1 MTSVRFPSHLVSNR
15 LVQENYEDRQYQAHL
30 KKVIEQ
36 HFKKI

>member
-30 KKVIEQ
+30 KKVIK
-36 HFKKI
+36 HY